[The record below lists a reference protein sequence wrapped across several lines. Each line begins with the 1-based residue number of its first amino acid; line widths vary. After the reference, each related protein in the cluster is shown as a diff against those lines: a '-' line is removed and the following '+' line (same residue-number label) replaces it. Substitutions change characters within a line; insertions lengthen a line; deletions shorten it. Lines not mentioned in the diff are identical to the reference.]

1 MTTSYSA
8 SNLMA
13 NYNLVGNPF
22 TYNINWATDVKLTG
36 VNDGYAVVK
45 EDGGYEYRTGGV
57 IKVGEG
63 FMVNSAKGR
72 SHNITFQ
79 KNINSVK
86 RDSDNHINIEAC
98 LPAISIVRAGSTSP
112 LTQDLKQM

>member
-1 MTTSYSA
+1 
-8 SNLMA
+8 MA